1 MLTND
6 QASAIVNKQIPN
18 GKIQGFVVY
27 NGMYIFQVFTD
38 DPFEGTF
45 DPFYSVDQNTGEF
58 KEFSVLNGDGSNVI
72 SLFK

>member
-1 MLTND
+1 MLTSD
-6 QASAIVNKQIPN
+6 QAAVIINKQIPN
-18 GKIQGFVVY
+18 GKIQGFVDY
-27 NGMYIFQVFTD
+27 KGLYIFKVFTD

-72 SLFK
+72 ALFQ